1 VIVEDWL
8 KASLRK
14 INVYAS
20 GETPTPENLAD
31 ALSAG
36 QTMLRSWAAERINVF
51 ASTKET
57 VTLTPGT
64 FLYTWGTGGSINS
77 DRPHQVLG
85 ASITDSG
92 GVTHGVDLISEG
104 RYRSITVK
112 ATISR
117 PYALFFHPAF
127 PLANVYLY
135 PVPDT
140 AETLSLDSL
149 KPFTETSSFTDL
161 TDVLSFPAQYE
172 EALIYNLAIRLA
184 PEFGKVISAEIAA
197 IASSSYNRIVT
208 LNSANQVEPAVIVLP
223 ASTPYGA
230 RYSINSDSYH

>member
-36 QTMLRSWAAERINVF
+36 QSMLRSWAAERINVF

-64 FLYTWGTGGSINS
+64 FLYTWGTGGSINT
-77 DRPHQVLG
+77 DRPHQVLD
-85 ASITDSG
+85 ASIVDGS
-92 GVTHGVDLISEG
+92 GVTHEVEIISE
-104 RYRSITVK
+104 RKYRSVTVK

-127 PLANVYLY
+127 PLANIYLY

-149 KPFTETSSFTDL
+149 KAFTETSSFTDL
-161 TDVLSFPAQYE
+161 TDTLSFPAQYE

-184 PEFGKVISAEIAA
+184 PEFGKTITTEVAA
-197 IASSSYNRIVT
+197 IASSSYNRIIT
-208 LNSANQVEPAVIVLP
+208 LNSANQVEPASIVLP
-223 ASTPYGA
+223 ASAPYGA